1 MGTKFKDPVLWL
13 RGLGASVIGGSAGA
27 GGSWLGMA
35 AAKSAGIDVPS
46 LNFKALGVI
55 LASSGLTSLFM
66 YLQKSPLPEVV
77 NETDKPKEP

>member
-1 MGTKFKDPVLWL
+1 MSTRFKDPVLWL
-13 RGLGASVIGGSAGA
+13 RGLGASVIGGSSGA

-46 LNFKALGVI
+46 LNFKALAVI
-55 LASSGLTSLFM
+55 LISSGLTALFM

-77 NETDKPKEP
+77 SDEQPEEKK